1 MKGMANFLVKTL
13 KGGLEALFAPAE
25 DPRLAFDCSLDR
37 QRQLLAKVRQ
47 ALQDIDRAKS
57 RLATK
62 AGELQSQIPQLK
74 EGGRHSFKDGR
85 EDLARLHLRRAETAS
100 AELQT
105 IRQQLQMIEQDEQQL
120 SLIERQLAAY
130 LEAFY
135 TRQDYILARYSAAE
149 AQVQIC
155 EALTGVSDEL
165 AQLGRVL
172 ELAEG
177 ESERMIARAAAIERL
192 IEDGLLEMPTSQ
204 LNGFAGIDAPSA
216 GDHYQEELPAA
227 TK

>member
-1 MKGMANFLVKTL
+1 MKGTASTLVKIL

-25 DPRLAFDCSLDR
+25 DPRQAFDCSLDR
-37 QRQLLAKVRQ
+37 QRRLHAKVKQ
-47 ALQDIDRAKS
+47 ALQDIGAAKS
-57 RLATK
+57 HLETK
-62 AGELQSQIPQLK
+62 ADEIEEQISQLK
-74 EGGRHSFKDGR
+74 EQACLSLDEDR
-85 EDLARLHLRRAETAS
+85 EDLARLALRRAEIAA

-105 IRQQLQMIEQDEQQL
+105 MQQQLRIIDQDERQL
-120 SLIERQLAAY
+120 SLIERQLSAY

-135 TRQDYILARYSAAE
+135 ARQEYLLARYSAVE

-177 ESERMIARAAAIERL
+177 ESERMLARAVAIERL
-192 IEDGLLEMPTSQ
+192 VENGLLEMPASQ
-204 LNGFAGIDAPSA
+204 LPEIEATDAPLPDDS
-216 GDHYQEELPAA
+216 YQQEVS
-227 TK
+227 TVVK